1 MTAKMHFI
9 MLATTKTEQVKSL
22 LSKEISGSFGIDLS
36 RVRITAYKIRG
47 AEDDVEKLMSR

>member
-9 MLATTKTEQVKSL
+9 MPATTKTEQVKSL
-22 LSKEISGSFGIDLS
+22 LSKEIGGSFGIDLS
-36 RVRITAYKIRG
+36 RVRITAHQIRG